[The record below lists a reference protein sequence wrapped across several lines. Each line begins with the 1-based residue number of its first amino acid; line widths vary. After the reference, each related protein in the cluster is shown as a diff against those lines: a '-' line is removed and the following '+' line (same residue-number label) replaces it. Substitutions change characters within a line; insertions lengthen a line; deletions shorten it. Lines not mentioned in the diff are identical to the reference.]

1 MNQRFLSDGSDGVV
15 FLLCPYYQT
24 TKDDNYIRLA
34 VKKVDILRMNNIQY
48 YMSYIIYELGYTK
61 FVESYALSLCKYS

>member
-15 FLLCPYYQT
+15 FLFCPYYQT

-34 VKKVDILRMNNIQY
+34 VKKVDILRMNNIKY
-48 YMSYIIYELGYTK
+48 YVSYIIYELGYTK
-61 FVESYALSLCKYS
+61 FVKSYAL

>member
-15 FLLCPYYQT
+15 FLFCPYYQT

-34 VKKVDILRMNNIQY
+34 VKKVDILRMNNIKY
-48 YMSYIIYELGYTK
+48 YVLYHLRTGLRK
-61 FVESYALSLCKYS
+61 VC